1 MPNPKGDSMVTKKSN
16 FRTQGKI
23 IGAITILVCLLL
35 LSGTAYATAI
45 YDNLS
50 STYSGYDDLTGWG
63 PPLYDSFSV
72 GANGFKL
79 LDVQLMLRGTPSTGS
94 LSVAIYSDSSTS
106 PGTLLF
112 TIGTLS
118 DNDLPS
124 SFAVVDFLLASPY
137 GLTAN
142 TRYWLVLDSNDNS
155 TAEWSWSSDQ
165 TALGVSGEYF
175 GSLDE
180 NGVYSNSITY
190 IDPVSKEE
198 VQGGPYQMRLS
209 DTPLPPSLL
218 LLGSG
223 LAGLGLLRFRKRF
236 KA

>member
-1 MPNPKGDSMVTKKSN
+1 MKKLNLIS
-16 FRTQGKI
+16 RMKLKETLTLL
-23 IGAITILVCLLL
+23 ACLFFLA
-35 LSGTAYATAI
+35 SVANATVI
-45 YDNLS
+45 YDNLG
-50 STYSGYDDLTGWG
+50 STYDGYDNLTGWIDNNNRVLS

-72 GANGFKL
+72 GANGFNL

-94 LSVAIYSDSSTS
+94 LSVAIYNDSSTS
-106 PGTLLF
+106 PGMLLF

-118 DNDLPS
+118 DIDLPLQWS
-124 SFAVVDFLLASPY
+124 TVDFLLASPY
-137 GLTAN
+137 ALAAN
-142 TRYWLVLDSNDNS
+142 TRYWIVLNSDNNS

-165 TALGVSGEYF
+165 YAIGVANEFHGHRTWVY
-175 GSLDE
+175 E
-180 NGVYSNSITY
+180 NS
-190 IDPVSKEE
+190 D
-198 VQGGPYQMRLS
+198 GGPYQMRLS